1 MIFHSHSLYWSRLY
15 SGQHVCLWHRKL
27 GFQSWSGPSFRR
39 WSFMNVGKNFL
50 FFLLSLSSERAS
62 TWCTGLPLFQHPKV
76 VSSIL
81 PFLHPFSISWYCA
94 CVLVCACAL
103 GRDLFS
109 PTCLTCLTRLQIYVH
124 VWLLYNNNSNV
135 LPLCSDDP
143 SRRLPMTSCLICI
156 IMVAE

>member
-27 GFQSWSGPSFRR
+27 AFQSWSGPSFRR

-81 PFLHPFSISWYCA
+81 PFLHPFVWYCA
-94 CVLVCACAL
+94 CKFL
-103 GRDLFS
+103 S
-109 PTCLTCLTRLQIYVH
+109 
-124 VWLLYNNNSNV
+124 
-135 LPLCSDDP
+135 
-143 SRRLPMTSCLICI
+143 LICLLRNHATFLLSHQFLKACKHGGYLQLGLLSPPPPPRKQI
-156 IMVAE
+156 TNKKQFAGSTYT